1 MKKLAPLFF
10 LLLVAA
16 PGFAQQKPQYSQYL
30 FNNYLLNPA
39 LSGIESYTDIRMGT
53 RRQWVG
59 IEGAPVTYY
68 ISGHTSL
75 GTSDRQSSVAA
86 PKGFIPRMAAGNN
99 RTTKYHKSR
108 PHHGFGAMAQSDKT
122 GPLST
127 SNLTATYAYHHPLT
141 RRVNMSVG
149 ISGGVQQTRL
159 DGNALRLNH
168 SNDPTLQPGQMAR
181 TKFDL
186 GLGTWIYSDF
196 FYVGASAA
204 QLVSK
209 KAANSEGLQG
219 AQQELQPHFFLT
231 SGYRLKIRYDLSLEP
246 SIMVKYA
253 QPSPV
258 SVDFNLKTTYMSRIW
273 AGVSYRHN
281 DAVAA
286 LAGMNVNHLLDIGYS
301 YDLTTSELS
310 TATAG
315 SHELIVGIKLLNKNK
330 VICPQWLW

>member
-1 MKKLAPLFF
+1 MKKLAHLFF
-10 LLLVAA
+10 FLFLAA
-16 PGFAQQKPQYSQYL
+16 PAFAQQKPQYSQYL

-59 IEGAPVTYY
+59 LEGAPVTYY

-75 GTSDRQSSVAA
+75 GASDRKSAVSA
-86 PKGFIPRMAAGNN
+86 PKGFIPRMAAANN

-108 PHHGFGAMAQSDKT
+108 PHHGFGALAQTDKT
-122 GPLST
+122 GPLNT
-127 SNLTATYAYHHPLT
+127 SNLTGTYAYHHPLT

-149 ISGGVQQTRL
+149 IAGGVQQTRL

-168 SNDPTLQPGQMAR
+168 SNDPTIQPGQMAR

-209 KAANSEGLQG
+209 STANAEGMYV
-219 AQQELQPHFFLT
+219 AQQDLQPHFFLT
-231 SGYRLKIRYDLSLEP
+231 GGYRLKIRYDLSLEP
-246 SIMVKYA
+246 SIMVKMA
-253 QPSPV
+253 QPSPIA
-258 SVDFNLKTTYMSRIW
+258 VDVNFKTTYMNRVW

-286 LAGMNVNHLLDIGYS
+286 MAGMNINYLMDIGYS

-310 TATAG
+310 KATAG
-315 SHELIVGIKLLNKNK
+315 SHELIVGIKLQNKSRL
-330 VICPQWLW
+330 ICPQWLW